1 MFQLSPIKETMNYT
15 EEERKKEHVL
25 ARVRNA
31 CMRNEDRRKNSRVT
45 RWEEKRFF
53 RKWERDWRVT
63 ATLRFLN

>member
-31 CMRNEDRRKNSRVT
+31 CMRNEDGRKNSRVT
-45 RWEEKRFF
+45 R
-53 RKWERDWRVT
+53 
-63 ATLRFLN
+63 